1 MRSFEASPKERQAF
15 PITQPDTRSARENR
29 SVSRP
34 RAIGERVYWAM
45 GVSAAYR
52 SQRVFNPALAR
63 YAYTPHESNRPA
75 KSLKSKRL
83 VFSAGRRDH
92 RRAVCRDQD
101 TTMRMADIPT

>member
-34 RAIGERVYWAM
+34 RATSERVHLAM

-52 SQRVFNPALAR
+52 SQGVFNPA
-63 YAYTPHESNRPA
+63 
-75 KSLKSKRL
+75 
-83 VFSAGRRDH
+83 
-92 RRAVCRDQD
+92 RATRQG
-101 TTMRMADIPT
+101 MRVHLTKAIDLLRA